1 MDTESKTNETEN
13 ADNVENADKV
23 DISKLI
29 ENVESG
35 KDSSCKPKLPSE
47 WVSRYCKIL
56 AAIVDGSI
64 DKDRA
69 VDARFESLQKERKPI
84 FDKENGATIDEEYK
98 RLSEEAHEAFVKL
111 VEENKEWAKPSD
123 KMIEL
128 LDRNE
133 GRFFMD
139 NLLYYG
145 ECDDVILFTDGYGR
159 GHQDVYDSDD
169 EFDEE
174 AEKERSENEDLYVR
188 VIGNVTESDLE
199 VIKKLNDAACFLNRN
214 GYWMKPKQRV
224 CLVMRTFCSMYKSGV
239 RWGFFIP
246 ACVISC

>member
-13 ADNVENADKV
+13 VDNVENADNADKVEKV

-47 WVSRYCKIL
+47 WVSRYCKTL

-69 VDARFESLQKERKPI
+69 ADARFESLQKEHKPI
-84 FDKENGATIDEEYK
+84 FDRENGATIDEEYK
-98 RLSEEAHEAFVKL
+98 RLSEDAHETFVKL

-128 LDRNE
+128 LNRNE
-133 GRFFMD
+133 GRFFID
-139 NLLYYG
+139 
-145 ECDDVILFTDGYGR
+145 R
-159 GHQDVYDSDD
+159 
-169 EFDEE
+169 
-174 AEKERSENEDLYVR
+174 
-188 VIGNVTESDLE
+188 
-199 VIKKLNDAACFLNRN
+199 
-214 GYWMKPKQRV
+214 
-224 CLVMRTFCSMYKSGV
+224 KSV
-239 RWGFFIP
+239 
-246 ACVISC
+246 V